1 MVSRRNLL
9 AGIGT
14 AAAVGGA
21 GYWTL
26 RAPSYEQA
34 VATSSAP
41 IAPGAGSDLEYLVHH
56 AIHAANGHNTQPW
69 MFSRSGT
76 DVVIAP
82 DFFRRTPVVDPDD
95 HHVFASL
102 GCAAENLSLA
112 AKAEGRS
119 AAIEFD
125 AAGDGQVRVALAK
138 GTGGPNA
145 WFDAIL
151 NRQCTRSDYNGRA
164 VSAEDLRHLEEAASI
179 EGCRVVLV
187 SDRPKMDELQDLIV
201 AANTVQVEDPDFVA
215 ELKSWLRF
223 NARTAIATGDG
234 LYAACSGNPTLPSW
248 IAPTVFG
255 MVFSAKSE
263 NEKCVRQV
271 RSSSGLAVFLAEK
284 NDKEHWV
291 KAGQSYQRFALQ
303 ATAMGMKHAFLN
315 QPTEVPAFRSDLLG
329 AVGASEPRPNLLVR
343 FGYADPMPQSLRRPV
358 SAVIIQS

>member
-1 MVSRRNLL
+1 MVSRRKML

-14 AAAVGGA
+14 AAVVGGS

-26 RAPSYEQA
+26 SGPSYEQA
-34 VATSSAP
+34 VAANSAS
-41 IAPGAGSDLEYLVHH
+41 IVPGAGSDLEYLVHH

-69 MFSRSGT
+69 MFARSGS

-82 DFFRRTPVVDPDD
+82 DFSRRTPVVDPDD

-102 GCAAENLSLA
+102 GCAAENLALA
-112 AKAEGRS
+112 AEAEGQS

-125 AAGDGQVRVALAK
+125 AAGDGQVRIGLAK
-138 GTGGPNA
+138 GTGGANA

-151 NRQCTRSDYNGRA
+151 KRQCTRSDYDGRA
-164 VSAEDLRHLEEAASI
+164 ISVEELRELEEAASI
-179 EGCRVVLV
+179 QGCRVILI
-187 SDRPKMDELQDLIV
+187 SERPKMDELVDLIV
-201 AANTVQVEDPDFVA
+201 AANTVQVEDPNFVA

-248 IAPTVFG
+248 IAPTVFR

-263 NEKCVRQV
+263 NEKCERQV

-291 KAGQSYQRFALQ
+291 KAGRSYQRFALQ

-329 AVGASEPRPNLLVR
+329 SVGATEPRPNLLVR
-343 FGYADPMPQSLRRPV
+343 FGYADPMPRSLRRPV
-358 SAVIIQS
+358 SAVIAQS